1 MYNEPCAHVMIND
14 NTLVRFALLDKL
26 YSARTIEIYGD
37 ITRDLA
43 RSVMRQVID
52 LNNADHEDSIVMLV
66 DSDGG
71 DVDAGLMIVNAI
83 AMSPAHVITICVGK
97 ACSMGA
103 VIMVAGDTRLIMPHS
118 KMMIHQP
125 FQTGG
130 GGTAARIT
138 DQARELEK
146 TSDKLTDYIAQ
157 RTGHTHDEIKAAMDA
172 ETRYT
177 AQEAVDFG
185 LCDQI
190 LTSWPT

>member
-1 MYNEPCAHVMIND
+1 MYSEPCAHVMIND
-14 NTLVRFALLDKL
+14 STLVRFNLSDKL
-26 YSARTIEIYGD
+26 YSARTIEVYGE
-37 ITRDLA
+37 ITRDLS
-43 RSVMRQVID
+43 RSIMRQVID
-52 LNNADHEDSIVMLV
+52 LNNADRDHTIVILV

-71 DVDAGLMIVNAI
+71 DVDAGMMIVNAI
-83 AMSPAHVITICVGK
+83 TVSPAHIITICVGK

-118 KMMIHQP
+118 KMLIHQP

-130 GGTAARIT
+130 GGTAARIS

-146 TSDKLTDYIAQ
+146 TSDQLTDYIAE

-190 LTSWPT
+190 LTSWP